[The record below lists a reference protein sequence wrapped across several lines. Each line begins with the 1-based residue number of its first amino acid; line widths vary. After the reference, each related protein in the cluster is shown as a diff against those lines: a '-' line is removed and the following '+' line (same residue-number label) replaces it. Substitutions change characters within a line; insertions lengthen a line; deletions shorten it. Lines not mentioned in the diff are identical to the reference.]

1 MRGAPED
8 KRLETQTSDPI
19 VGAPSTPIM
28 KSIPAVFALLL
39 TSTLATAQL
48 ENDPS
53 TKKKDWTKVD
63 LTKRSSDH
71 IMIQFGYHGWQTRT
85 DTVGTTGFS
94 RTFNMYFLFDFPF
107 KTSPRWSV
115 GVGAGVGTDN
125 AFFENT
131 TINLKD
137 RVEVEFQRDTITKY
151 RKYKLAT
158 GYLEAPLELRYSSN
172 PSNMNAGFKAA
183 LGVKVGLPIDGHTK
197 AKVDRDANGF
207 AGYVAK
213 EKDRRHVNNTRIA
226 ATARVGYGNV
236 TVFGTYSLTPLFRE
250 AQGPI
255 VRPWTVGICLSG
267 L

>member
-1 MRGAPED
+1 
-8 KRLETQTSDPI
+8 
-19 VGAPSTPIM
+19 M
-28 KSIPAVFALLL
+28 KSISAVIAFLLV
-39 TSTLATAQL
+39 STLATAQL

-53 TKKKDWTKVD
+53 SKKKDWTKVD

-71 IMIQFGYHGWQTRT
+71 IMIQFGYHGWSGPVDSIRT
-85 DTVGTTGFS
+85 SGFS

-107 KTSPRWSV
+107 KASPRWSV
-115 GVGAGVGTDN
+115 GVGAGIGTDN

-131 TINLKD
+131 SINLKD
-137 RVEVEFQRDTITKY
+137 RTSVQFKRDTLNKY

-158 GYLEAPLELRYSSN
+158 GFLEAPLELRYSSN
-172 PSNMNAGFKAA
+172 PSNMNTGFKAA
-183 LGVKVGLPIDGHTK
+183 LGVKVGLPIDGHIK
-197 AKVDRDANGF
+197 AKVDRDVNGF

-236 TVFGTYSLTPLFRE
+236 TIFGTYSLTPLFRE
-250 AQGPI
+250 GQGPI
-255 VRPWTVGICLSG
+255 VRPWTVGLCLSG

>member
-1 MRGAPED
+1 
-8 KRLETQTSDPI
+8 
-19 VGAPSTPIM
+19 M
-28 KSIPAVFALLL
+28 KSILASIALLFA
-39 TSTLATAQL
+39 SSMATAQL
-48 ENDPS
+48 ENNPS

-71 IMIQFGYHGWQTRT
+71 LMIQFGYHSWSGPVDSVKTS
-85 DTVGTTGFS
+85 GFS

-107 KTSPRWSV
+107 KGDPRFSV

-131 TINLKD
+131 TIDLKN
-137 RVEVEFQRDTITKY
+137 RTQVQFRRDTVNKY

-158 GYLEAPLELRYSSN
+158 GFVEAPLELRYSSN
-172 PSNMNAGFKAA
+172 PSNMNTGFKAA

-197 AKVDRDANGF
+197 AKVDRDASGF
-207 AGYVAK
+207 GGYVAK
-213 EKDRRHVNNTRIA
+213 EKDRKFVNNTRIT

-236 TVFGTYSLTPLFRE
+236 SLFGTYSLTPLFRE
-250 AQGPI
+250 GQGPI
-255 VRPWTVGICLSG
+255 VRPWTVGLCLSG